1 MKYIFLILIIFEIS
15 NYTGDEYTLQKYLRK
30 EGKIITSG
38 ISGLMSNIKDLSKVR
53 NISYDDNN
61 KEKVVLTNEEYIQ
74 KVNSGEY
81 NEE

>member
-1 MKYIFLILIIFEIS
+1 
-15 NYTGDEYTLQKYLRK
+15 
-30 EGKIITSG
+30 
-38 ISGLMSNIKDLSKVR
+38 MSNIKDLSKVR